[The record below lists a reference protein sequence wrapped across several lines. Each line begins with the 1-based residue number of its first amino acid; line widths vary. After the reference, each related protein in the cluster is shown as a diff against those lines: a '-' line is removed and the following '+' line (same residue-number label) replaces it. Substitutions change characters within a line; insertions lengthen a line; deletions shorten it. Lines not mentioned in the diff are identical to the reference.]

1 VQPNTEEEIVDIPE
15 FSLYEFLGETDKF
28 GMYNWI
34 YYVLIYFFL
43 IYIYNKVFR
52 TRKLPI
58 LKNAIVYLIIAVGA
72 FMLLIF
78 QVDAGLPIVYS
89 LGIAIALMLTVR
101 IRYFLAERRA
111 GKAEDKTKT

>member
-1 VQPNTEEEIVDIPE
+1 MQPNANEEVVEIPE
-15 FSLYEFLGETDKF
+15 FSFYEFFAETDKF
-28 GMYNWI
+28 GIYNWI

-58 LKNAIVYLIIAVGA
+58 LKNAVVYAIIAIGA

-89 LGIAIALMLTVR
+89 LGIAIVLMLTVR
-101 IRYFLAERRA
+101 IRYYLAERRA
-111 GKAEDKTKT
+111 GKENKTKS